1 MKVLALVNQKGGVGK
16 TTTAVNLA
24 AYLANTRRRV
34 LVVDIDPQANASSG
48 LGIRGAEAGV
58 YDALREPERLTD
70 FIQQTEIKNLHVL
83 PATPD
88 LAGAGVELTDEPEAL
103 KSLLS
108 GLQKYDLVLIDAP
121 PSLGPLT
128 INALV
133 AADALIVP
141 LQAEYYALE
150 GIAGLMDTIE
160 RVREGLNPALQV
172 LGIVI
177 TMFDGRTNLSVQI
190 EENVRNHFGDLVF
203 WSVIPRNVRLSEAPS
218 HAKPINLYSPMSS
231 GAGAY
236 KRLSD
241 EVMQRVKKI

>member
-48 LGIRGAEAGV
+48 LGVRGAEAGV
-58 YDALREPERLTD
+58 YDALREPEHLTD

-160 RVREGLNPALQV
+160 RVRESLNPALQV

>member
-24 AYLANTRRRV
+24 AYLANTRRRI

-48 LGIRGAEAGV
+48 LGVRGAEVGV
-58 YDALREPERLTD
+58 YDALREPERLAE

-88 LAGAGVELTDEPEAL
+88 LAGAGVELTDEPDAL
-103 KSLLS
+103 KNLLA

>member
-24 AYLANTRRRV
+24 AYLANTRRRI

-48 LGIRGAEAGV
+48 LGVRGAEVGV
-58 YDALREPERLTD
+58 YDALREPERLAE

-88 LAGAGVELTDEPEAL
+88 LAGAGVELTDEPDAL
-103 KSLLS
+103 KNLLS

-160 RVREGLNPALQV
+160 RVRDGLNPALQV

>member
-48 LGIRGAEAGV
+48 LGVRGAEAGV

>member
-24 AYLANTRRRV
+24 AYLANTRRRI

-48 LGIRGAEAGV
+48 LGVRGAEAGV
-58 YDALREPERLTD
+58 YDALREPARLSD

-88 LAGAGVELTDEPEAL
+88 LAGAGVELTDEPDAL
-103 KSLLS
+103 KNLLA
-108 GLQKYDLVLIDAP
+108 GLEKYDLVLIDAP

-160 RVREGLNPALQV
+160 RVRDGLNPALQV

>member
-24 AYLANTRRRV
+24 AYLANTRRRI

-48 LGIRGAEAGV
+48 LGVRGAEVGV

-88 LAGAGVELTDEPEAL
+88 LAGAGVELTDDPDAL
-103 KSLLS
+103 KNLLS

-160 RVREGLNPALQV
+160 RVKGGLNPALQV

>member
-48 LGIRGAEAGV
+48 LGVRGAESGV

-103 KSLLS
+103 KSLLA